1 VGISREAAAIAGAVV
16 RSPATPVDRL
26 EFNRLSGK
34 SRLINPEVSCVPM
47 VPGWRLPGGGI
58 GNGPEYAVPHA
69 IIVDRAGRRFCNDS
83 YWVDLV
89 PRASTPLTRICRSSS
104 SSTSS
109 TTASADWVTRHPA
122 ATTPTGWS
130 PPPPR
135 CASWRRAR
143 HRRRAA
149 GGHGGKLQR
158 APHEARI
165 PGSDGAQSSS
175 STASPVTR
183 TIRSSPVLG
192 PLSEP
197 PFHGLRL
204 VLLGTA
210 IGSSGVQIDGDCHV
224 LDQTGASI
232 PGLYAVGRAG
242 DDVRERVQQ
251 RGGPQP
257 RP

>member
-1 VGISREAAAIAGAVV
+1 MCAVKMEVASPFFPAISRTIGAIQYPNSCVRPSLPTNWAGTAKPGSRSSVTYLAGKGDGAVGISREAAAIAGAVV

-165 PGSDGAQSSS
+165 PGSGGGTVEFINRFSGD
-175 STASPVTR
+175 PNH
-183 TIRSSPVLG
+183 
-192 PLSEP
+192 
-197 PFHGLRL
+197 PF
-204 VLLGTA
+204 
-210 IGSSGVQIDGDCHV
+210 
-224 LDQTGASI
+224 
-232 PGLYAVGRAG
+232 
-242 DDVRERVQQ
+242 
-251 RGGPQP
+251 QP
-257 RP
+257 RARPA